1 MNIIEQAIV
10 GKRNQQE
17 CEDGIAVNDNFIA
30 VIDGST
36 SKTPLT
42 INPGMRNGRYCM
54 ELIKD
59 YIGKALKDIDLN
71 GFCLNITKII
81 YSEYEKKGLD
91 IDRLQ
96 QAPTERLTA
105 SAIIY
110 SHYRKQI
117 WMIGDCQC
125 IANNTFYENPKPQ
138 EQPLAERRSAFLHDV
153 IKKGMNIED
162 IQSNDPGRTSI
173 MHDLINSCK
182 EQNIAYAVIDGFEIP
197 YDKIKIIDVV
207 DNDKDIILASDGYPI
222 LKNTLKKSEHEL
234 AIQLSKDPLCIN
246 QFKATKGLMKGNIS
260 FDDRSYIRF
269 RE

>member
-1 MNIIEQAIV
+1 
-10 GKRNQQE
+10 
-17 CEDGIAVNDNFIA
+17 
-30 VIDGST
+30 
-36 SKTPLT
+36 
-42 INPGMRNGRYCM
+42 
-54 ELIKD
+54 
-59 YIGKALKDIDLN
+59 
-71 GFCLNITKII
+71 
-81 YSEYEKKGLD
+81 
-91 IDRLQ
+91 
-96 QAPTERLTA
+96 
-105 SAIIY
+105 
-110 SHYRKQI
+110 
-117 WMIGDCQC
+117 MIGDCQC

-260 FDDRSYIRF
+260 FDDKSYIRF

>member
-1 MNIIEQAIV
+1 
-10 GKRNQQE
+10 
-17 CEDGIAVNDNFIA
+17 
-30 VIDGST
+30 
-36 SKTPLT
+36 
-42 INPGMRNGRYCM
+42 M

-59 YIGKALKDIDLN
+59 YIGKAPKDIDLN

-153 IKKGMNIED
+153 IKKG
-162 IQSNDPGRTSI
+162 
-173 MHDLINSCK
+173 
-182 EQNIAYAVIDGFEIP
+182 
-197 YDKIKIIDVV
+197 
-207 DNDKDIILASDGYPI
+207 
-222 LKNTLKKSEHEL
+222 
-234 AIQLSKDPLCIN
+234 
-246 QFKATKGLMKGNIS
+246 
-260 FDDRSYIRF
+260 
-269 RE
+269 